1 MLRVFLLANRSR
13 WLKEISPVIFV
24 MVAMLT
30 MLPAALGQSS
40 EPFPGM
46 QSPFRLNPLNRT
58 LFYIQRNKNANTV
71 FYDANFKSVGQLDID
86 EPIDV
91 YYIHYAKDGKRSE
104 LSLLER
110 SIAYGYHFEQ
120 TGPNRFQIKLKAF
133 PGRKLELTLEQGQ
146 PRLYAQVSGQK
157 ALLTHIYVN
166 ARPPLYTSVVY
177 VDIWGTSVMD
187 GHVLYERIYNR

>member
-1 MLRVFLLANRSR
+1 
-13 WLKEISPVIFV
+13 
-24 MVAMLT
+24 

-40 EPFPGM
+40 APFPGM

-58 LFYIQRNKNANTV
+58 LFYIQRNMNANTV
-71 FYDANFKSVGQLDID
+71 FYDANFRTAGQLDP
-86 EPIDV
+86 EKPIDV
-91 YYIHYAKDGKRSE
+91 YYIHYATDGKRSE

-120 TGPNRFQIKLKAF
+120 MGPNRFLIKLKAF
-133 PGRKLELTLEQGQ
+133 PDRMLELTLEQGQ

-166 ARPPLYTSVVY
+166 ARPPLYTSVIY
-177 VDIWGTSVMD
+177 VDIWGNSLAGGNVV
-187 GHVLYERIYNR
+187 HERIYNQ